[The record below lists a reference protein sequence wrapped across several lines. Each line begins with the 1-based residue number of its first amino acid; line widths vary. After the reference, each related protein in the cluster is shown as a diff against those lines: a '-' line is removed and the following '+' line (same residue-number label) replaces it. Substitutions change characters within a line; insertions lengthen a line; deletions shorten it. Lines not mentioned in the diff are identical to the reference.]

1 MCKHPSLSAQMGIK
15 MDNLRGVIK
24 NLFCYM
30 PPGKILSTDDRYRCI
45 DEDLFVSLGAN
56 YIRQYSNDELR
67 NMYHYMKHEFE
78 WQNRKFSRAETGRGK
93 TEQDEEYDEK
103 VYVETGM
110 EENLNVFDTL
120 LAFNFSVLIEEN
132 SEPLCQYI
140 HLLRWREMI
149 TALEE
154 DLFVTSFLAKNDI
167 QRGVTRKN
175 FFWKPVIGHNNY
187 ALNKLMQKGIA
198 ENHFHLKGSAPMFH
212 LSWINMMNYPE
223 EEKFADIL
231 RTYDKNK
238 LQKDMEI
245 EKNQMSD
252 SYVTMWRQAALIRVF
267 LYTVIQDD
275 YLEAPEAF
283 CTAEEICRVCSESA
297 YGEIFAYF
305 KERNIAPDQRIRVRD
320 HETDIAKRVGR
331 QNIFEIKRYV
341 GEQWVRNCLE
351 DPEALAR
358 DCRNLKRNIG
368 RLRDKFCGKSG
379 TFDYVLCGELFIRN
393 PQKRVNEIICGE
405 RWFLYAMFYRIY
417 RKEKNLKPA
426 YINWFYAY
434 LVIKAHIRT
443 EIIQANM
450 SIGFDNFLLYQDRKE
465 HFIEDTELEPVY
477 LKMALRDTIYNQ
489 SIVSLEARIVPKKTA
504 EDLAAAIQKYD
515 EGACWGLEKDSKE
528 RKKLLDRFFYVVH
541 FAKEP
546 DLKLGRENDFV
557 NCRHF
562 QKRQEVME
570 QALAVAKL
578 REWGAAEAERIYGI
592 DACSPEIVCRPEVF
606 AQAYRYLK
614 NHTPKKKYTQPGF
627 PCTNLM
633 ATYHVGEDFL
643 DIADGLRAIDEAVSY
658 LNLRCGDRLGH
669 ALALGLD
676 VEEWYCGKSHRI
688 LISKQEY
695 MDNLV
700 WLYSKLRKY
709 NIVDAVDAQS
719 YIEKRF
725 GEYFQEVYINNIAT
739 REYEDTIREAQEY
752 YRGRR
757 DDHGYRHTSAEFG
770 IHEYYNAWKLR
781 GDNPELYKAGYF
793 VKERCQMDEWD
804 DYAENKLFPQNYA
817 IRYNPAAAFL
827 YKTYHYNY
835 RVRKIGAEMVEI
847 RVLPCMVHAVKMVQR
862 MMQREVSALGIAI
875 ETNPSSNYLI
885 SSFRRYDRH
894 PIVTWYNN
902 GLTYD
907 ETELKSCP
915 QIPVSINTDDQGVF
929 ATYLEN
935 EYAYMALALEKHVNE
950 QGQRIYNRALI
961 LQWLDNIRKMGID
974 MSFGKAVFYKE

>member
-1 MCKHPSLSAQMGIK
+1 

-24 NLFCYM
+24 NLFCYI
-30 PPGKILSTDDRYRCI
+30 PSGQILSVNDRYKCI
-45 DEDLFVSLGAN
+45 SEELFVSLGAN

-67 NMYHYMKHEFE
+67 NMYYYMKHEFE
-78 WQNRKFSRAETGRGK
+78 WQNRKFSRAETGHVPRDNG
-93 TEQDEEYDEK
+93 DD
-103 VYVETGM
+103 
-110 EENLNVFDTL
+110 LNVFDTL

-132 SEPLCQYI
+132 SEPLCQYV

-154 DLFVTSFLAKNDI
+154 DLFVTSFLAQNDI
-167 QRGVTRKN
+167 QRGVIRKN

-187 ALNKLMQKGIA
+187 ALNKLMQKGLA

-231 RTYDKNK
+231 RMYDKNK

-245 EKNQMSD
+245 EKNQISE

-267 LYTVIQDD
+267 LFTVLQND
-275 YLEAPEAF
+275 YLEVPGTF
-283 CTAEEICRVCSESA
+283 CTAEEICRVCPEYA
-297 YGEIFAYF
+297 RGEIFAYF
-305 KERNIAPDQRIRVRD
+305 KERNITPDRRIRVRD
-320 HETDIAKRVGR
+320 HEVEIAERVGR
-331 QNIFEIKRYV
+331 ENIVRIKRYV
-341 GEQWVRNCLE
+341 GEQWVRRLLK
-351 DPEALAR
+351 DPEELAK
-358 DCRNLKRNIG
+358 DCRDLKRNID
-368 RLRDKFCGKSG
+368 RLRDKYCQKNC
-379 TFDYVLCGELFIRN
+379 TYDYVLCDKLFIRN
-393 PQKRVNEIICGE
+393 PRQGVNEIICGE
-405 RWFLYAMFYRIY
+405 RWFMYTMFYHIY
-417 RKEKNLKPA
+417 RKEKILKSV
-426 YINWFYAY
+426 YINWFYTY
-434 LVIKAHIRT
+434 LVIKAHVRT
-443 EIIQANM
+443 EIVQANM
-450 SIGFDNFLLYQDRKE
+450 SIGFDNFLLYQNRKE
-465 HFIEDTELEPVY
+465 HFIEDTALEPIY

-515 EGACWGLEKDSKE
+515 NGACLGLEKGSEE
-528 RKKLLDRFFYVVH
+528 RKKLLSKFFYVVH

-546 DLKLGRENDFV
+546 DLKLGAANDIV

-562 QKRQEVME
+562 HKRQEVME

-578 REWGAAEAERIYGI
+578 RELGVEEAKRIYGI
-592 DACSPEIVCRPEVF
+592 DACSPEIVCRPEIF

-614 NHTPKKKYTQPGF
+614 NHTPKKKYTQSGF
-627 PCTNLM
+627 PCINLM

-643 DIADGLRAIDEAVSY
+643 DIADGLRAIDEAISY

-669 ALALGLD
+669 ALALGVD
-676 VEEWYCGKSHRI
+676 VDEWYCGKSYRI

-700 WLYSKLRKY
+700 WLYSKFRKY
-709 NIVDAVDAQS
+709 NITDAVDAQT

-739 REYEDTIREAQEY
+739 QEYEDTIYQAQEY

-757 DDHGYRHTSAEFG
+757 QDHGYRHTSISFG
-770 IHEYYNAWKLR
+770 INEYYNAWKLR
-781 GDNPELYKAGYF
+781 GDNPQLYKAGYF
-793 VKERCQMDEWD
+793 VKEKCQMDEWD

-827 YKTYHYNY
+827 YRTYHYNR
-835 RVRKIGAEMVEI
+835 RVREIGAEMVEV
-847 RVLPCMVHAVKMVQR
+847 RVLPCMVHAVKRVQQL
-862 MMQREVSALGIAI
+862 MQREISALGIAI

-885 SSFRRYDRH
+885 GSFRRYDRH

-907 ETELKSCP
+907 ETALKSCP

-935 EYAYMALALEKHVNE
+935 EYAYMALAMEKHVNE
-950 QGQRIYNRALI
+950 QGERTYNRALI

-974 MSFGKAVFYKE
+974 MSFGERKEH